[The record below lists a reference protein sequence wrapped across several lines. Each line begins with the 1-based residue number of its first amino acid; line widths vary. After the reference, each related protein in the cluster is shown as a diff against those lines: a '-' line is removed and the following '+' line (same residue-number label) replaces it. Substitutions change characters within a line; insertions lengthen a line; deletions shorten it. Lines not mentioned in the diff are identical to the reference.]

1 MKLLTRGGLAACAIA
16 GAALIAAGCGGSG
29 GGSGASGAA
38 KDAAALDLVPK
49 NAIGY
54 VTVDTDFEG
63 DQWTQ
68 FSDLAKAFDKVRN
81 HFGLGRLAQS
91 AAVAAL
97 GDQAHLA
104 QVQAAV
110 TAGRARIGA
119 IAASHGFAALPSA
132 TNFVTLD
139 CGRDGDFARRVLAQL
154 AQRGVFVRMPGVAP
168 LDRCI
173 RVSVGPDAALDAFE
187 AALGPALKAVPL

>member
-1 MKLLTRGGLAACAIA
+1 MQLD
-16 GAALIAAGCGGSG
+16 
-29 GGSGASGAA
+29 SGAVAEGR
-38 KDAAALDLVPK
+38 
-49 NAIGY
+49 
-54 VTVDTDFEG
+54 VTRVTDFG
-63 DQWTQ
+63 AFIQ
-68 FSDLAKAFDKVRN
+68 FENGETGLVHISQIAHSFVRN
-81 HFGLGRLAQS
+81 IHDHVREGENVEVKVLGRDDRGRL
-91 AAVAAL
+91 
-97 GDQAHLA
+97 